1 MTTQPPRPQ
10 LIDGLTEPR
19 LSDVPRLLW
28 WGQRGYWH
36 GATHGP
42 VKGRVVSAFYA
53 VMWWPTWPA
62 LLVGQMIVVKRSAAR
77 YYLSPDRDAVLA
89 IVATRDG
96 WRVEDHL
103 SARPGKKRGKALRAL
118 VLPAL
123 RAQADAAGVAIYAT
137 AASDKLAKDYADD
150 LPGLV
155 DVGPGRLRGRR
166 LRREPGAA
174 SADCSSTDP

>member
-1 MTTQPPRPQ
+1 MSSRAPRPQ
-10 LIDGLTEPR
+10 LVDGLTEPR
-19 LSDVPRLLW
+19 LTDVPRLLW

-42 VKGRVVSAFYA
+42 TQGRVVSAFFA
-53 VMWWPTWPA
+53 LAWWPSWPL
-62 LLVGQMIVVKRSAAR
+62 LLVGQTIVVKRSAAR

-96 WRVEDHL
+96 WHVEDHL
-103 SARPGKKRGKALRAL
+103 SARPGEKRGKALRAL

-123 RAQADAAGVAIYAT
+123 RAQADAAGVAIYTT
-137 AASDKLAKDYADD
+137 AASEKLAKDYAAE

-155 DVGPGRLRGRR
+155 DVGAGRLRGRR
-166 LRREPGAA
+166 MRREPGAA
-174 SADCSSTDP
+174 TADWSSTAP